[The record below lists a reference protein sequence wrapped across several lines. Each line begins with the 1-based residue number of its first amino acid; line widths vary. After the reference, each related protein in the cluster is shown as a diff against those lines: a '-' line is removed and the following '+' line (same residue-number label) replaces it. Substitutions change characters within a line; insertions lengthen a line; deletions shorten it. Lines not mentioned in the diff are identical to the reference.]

1 MLAQRELSMEQA
13 GISQVL
19 TEGEGMVDKESG
31 GTVRV
36 IAVTSGKGGVGK
48 TSVVANLAC
57 SLSSL
62 GRKVMVLD
70 ANLGLGNLDVA
81 LGLTPAYNMAD
92 VIAGRKKVRDVVID
106 GPAGIKILPASYGLQ
121 EAVQL
126 SKGQK
131 IDLLSQVGAL
141 EEDVDLL
148 LIDTGAGI
156 TSDVMFFNMAAH
168 EIMIVVS
175 PEQTSLTDAYALTRI
190 LSRQYAVRNFLLL
203 VNSVKS
209 REEAKAVYKRFCNM
223 VDKAL
228 SVSIHYLGFIFYD
241 PELMRAVRLQKA
253 VVEIFPDAEA
263 SRCFRELAR
272 EIADTS
278 RGIVPKGNIQFFW
291 ERIFQ
296 VA

>member
-1 MLAQRELSMEQA
+1 MEQT
-13 GISQVL
+13 GRSQVL
-19 TEGEGMVDKESG
+19 TQGEGGMDMESG
-31 GTVRV
+31 RTVRV

-48 TSVVANLAC
+48 TSVVVNLAC
-57 SLSSL
+57 RLSSL

-70 ANLGLGNLDVA
+70 ANLGLGNLGVA

-92 VIAGRKKVRDVVID
+92 VLAGRKKANDIVIE
-106 GPAGIKILPASYGLQ
+106 GPAGIKILPASYGLK

-131 IDLLSQVGAL
+131 VDLLSQVGAL
-141 EEDVDLL
+141 EEDIDLL

-168 EIMIVVS
+168 EILIVIT
-175 PEQTSLTDAYALTRI
+175 PEPTSLSDAYALTRI
-190 LSRQYAVRNFLLL
+190 LSKNYAVSHFLLL
-203 VNSVKS
+203 VNSVQS
-209 REEAKAVYKRFCNM
+209 SQEAKAAYKTFCNM
-223 VDKAL
+223 VDRAL
-228 SVSIHYLGFIFYD
+228 SVSIHYLGFVLYD
-241 PELMRAVRLQKA
+241 PALIRAVRLQKA
-253 VVEIFPDAEA
+253 VVEIFPDAA
-263 SRCFRELAR
+263 SSRCFQELAR

-278 RGIVPKGNIQFFW
+278 RSIVPKGNIQFFW